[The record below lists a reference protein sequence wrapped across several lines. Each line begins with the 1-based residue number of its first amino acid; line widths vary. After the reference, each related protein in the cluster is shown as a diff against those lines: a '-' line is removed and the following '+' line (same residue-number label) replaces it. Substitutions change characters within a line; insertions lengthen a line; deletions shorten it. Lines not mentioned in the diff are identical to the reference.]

1 MRQRVSTYKNTP
13 IYFDAD
19 TEQFTCLPEGCT
31 KERSSTCMSA
41 MRGEIDA
48 AERRRN
54 QPKRIKTK
62 HFMQW
67 YDRRDECV
75 YSGYFVGSR
84 AGRGSNDKGY
94 YFKKDR
100 GDTYIN
106 NGYSTDKMLIVPVS
120 TTADQVAEVKTARAA
135 WIQAK
140 AEYDRL
146 INEYFV
152 EVKLPYIG
160 YGSETADLNRYDT
173 EFLKDLKKAQ
183 GGDADE

>member
-54 QPKRIKTK
+54 QPKRTKTK
-62 HFMQW
+62 HFVQW
-67 YDRRDECV
+67 WDRRAESV
-75 YSGYFVGSR
+75 YSGYFVGARS
-84 AGRGSNDKGY
+84 GKGNTDKGY
-94 YFKKDR
+94 HFKKDR
-100 GDTYIN
+100 GDFYIN
-106 NGYSTDKMLIVPVS
+106 DSYDKMLIVPAS
-120 TTADQVAEVKTARAA
+120 TTAEQVAEVKAARTA
-135 WIQAK
+135 WLTAK

-146 INEYFV
+146 VNEYFV
-152 EVKLPYIG
+152 EVKFPYIG
-160 YGSETADLNRYDT
+160 YGSETADLNRYDEET
-173 EFLKDLKKAQ
+173 LKVLKKAQ
-183 GGDADE
+183 GCDADE

>member
-1 MRQRVSTYKNTP
+1 MRQQVSVYKNTP

-19 TEQFTCLPEGCT
+19 TEKFTCLPEGCT
-31 KERSSTCMSA
+31 KERSADAMAA

-54 QPKRIKTK
+54 QPKRTKTK
-62 HFMQW
+62 HFVQW
-67 YDRRDECV
+67 WDRRNECV
-75 YSGYFVGSR
+75 YSGYFVGCR
-84 AGRGSNDKGY
+84 AGKGSSDKGY

-100 GDTYIN
+100 GDYYIN

-120 TTADQVAEVKTARAA
+120 TTEANVAEVKAARTA
-135 WIQAK
+135 WMQAK

-160 YGSETADLNRYDT
+160 YGSETADLNSYD
-173 EFLKDLKKAQ
+173 EAFLKDLKIAQ
-183 GGDADE
+183 GQEAE